1 MLNFCS
7 LYSGS
12 SGNSLFVE
20 TENTKILIDAGM
32 SCKKIEEA
40 LSSIEVNPSSI
51 NAILVTHEHSDHVKG
66 ISTISR
72 KFDIPVFSTKETFEA
87 MPTQTEKIS
96 ENNINY
102 FNPSEKFYINDLGI
116 LPFSIPHDAAN
127 PCGFNIIKDN
137 NTQISIAT
145 DIGHMTKAIVD
156 KLEGSKFI
164 LLESNYDTE
173 VLKCCAYPFKLKSRI
188 ASENGHLS
196 NTMAGKTITYLT
208 KNGNLKTAMLGHLSK
223 ESNFPALAYQT
234 VVDELISN
242 NASNDSLS
250 LSVASRDCPGT
261 LITL

>member
-40 LSSIEVNPSSI
+40 LQSIEVNPSSI
-51 NAILVTHEHSDHVKG
+51 DAILVTHEHSDHVKG

-72 KFDIPVFSTKETFEA
+72 KFDIPVFSTKETFDA
-87 MPTQTEKIS
+87 MPAQREKLS
-96 ENNINY
+96 GKNINY
-102 FNPSEKFYINDLGI
+102 FNLSEKFYINDLGI

-137 NTQISIAT
+137 EHQISIAT
-145 DIGHMTKAIVD
+145 DIGHMTKSIVNH
-156 KLEGSKFI
+156 LEGSEFV

-173 VLKCCAYPFKLKSRI
+173 VLRCCSYPYKLKSRI
-188 ASENGHLS
+188 ASDTGHLS
-196 NTMAGKTITYLT
+196 NTMAGKTISYLL
-208 KNGNLKTAMLGHLSK
+208 KNSNLSTAMLGHLSK
-223 ESNFPALAYQT
+223 ESNFPELAYQT
-234 VVDELISN
+234 VIDEVISSHSN
-242 NASNDSLS
+242 NNQIN
-250 LSVASRDCPGT
+250 LSVANRDCPSKF
-261 LITL
+261 ITL